1 MANKDGPP
9 VKATATSA
17 RIIEAIIE
25 ADGATLTELTEYVD
39 LSKGSIHNHVDTLER
54 LGFLVKD
61 GWTYHVSLRFLTVG
75 TLARRHHAIYEHG
88 RSEMKSLA
96 RATELA
102 ANLTVMERNRG
113 VCLGSSLGARVD
125 EPFLETGETFPLHCT
140 APGKAMLSALDTD
153 TAREIV
159 RETGQTAMTENTLTD
174 WDDLAAELD
183 RIRNRGLAVDQ
194 CEWKP
199 DVRGIAAP
207 ITDRDGS
214 LLGTVS
220 VMSSS
225 ESMSGKRF
233 QQDIPG
239 LVISSANKVY
249 KNTQA

>member
-1 MANKDGPP
+1 MANRDGPP

-25 ADGATLTELTEYVD
+25 ADGATLTELSEYVD

-75 TLARRHHAIYEHG
+75 TLARQRHPVYQHG
-88 RSEMKSLA
+88 RSETKSLA

-102 ANLTVMERNRG
+102 ANLTVMEQNRG
-113 VCLGSSLGARVD
+113 VCLGSSLGTRVD
-125 EPFLETGETFPLHCT
+125 EPFLEAGETFPLHCT

-159 RETGQTAMTENTLTD
+159 GETGQPAMTENTLTD
-174 WDDLAAELD
+174 WDDLAEELD

-194 CEWKP
+194 CEWRP

-214 LLGTVS
+214 LLGTICVL
-220 VMSSS
+220 SSS

>member
-1 MANKDGPP
+1 MTNEGDHP

-17 RIIEAIIE
+17 RILEAIIE
-25 ADGATLTELTEYVD
+25 ADGATLTELTEYID

-54 LGFLVKD
+54 LGFLVRD
-61 GWTYHVSLRFLTVG
+61 GWTYHVSLRFLTIG
-75 TLARRHHAIYEHG
+75 SLARGRHPVYQHG

-102 ANLTVMERNRG
+102 ANLTDMERNRG
-113 VCLGSSLGARVD
+113 ICLGSSLGARID
-125 EPFLETGETFPLHCT
+125 EPFLDTGETFPLHCT

-153 TAREIV
+153 VARDIV
-159 RETGQTAMTENTLTD
+159 RNAGQEEMTENTLTD
-174 WDDLAAELD
+174 WEGLAEELE

-214 LLGTVS
+214 LLGTIS

-239 LVISSANKVY
+239 LVISSANKIY
-249 KNTQA
+249 KNNQV